1 MVSFTQAF
9 FFFPKIKST
18 SRGFPGG
25 PVVETSSSNPGVA
38 GLIPGWG
45 TKIPHTSKNQNIKQ
59 KEYCNKFSKDIE
71 NGPH

>member
-1 MVSFTQAF
+1 MGRFKNVL
-9 FFFPKIKST
+9 KIHC
-18 SRGFPGG
+18 GDVPGG

-59 KEYCNKFSKDIE
+59 KEYCNKCSKDIE